1 MRLNVVPLDRQAM
14 DVREVS
20 QLVDAELSRGDA
32 FENLHGITVKNVR
45 QFLVPPYEATVD
57 PDDGESAPRAMWV
70 VLHERS
76 TVGEG
81 YVVVLDPLDGSWG
94 VAEATAVRGGF
105 IMVITADTMFGALDG
120 M

>member
-1 MRLNVVPLDRQAM
+1 
-14 DVREVS
+14 
-20 QLVDAELSRGDA
+20 
-32 FENLHGITVKNVR
+32 
-45 QFLVPPYEATVD
+45 
-57 PDDGESAPRAMWV
+57 
-70 VLHERS
+70 
-76 TVGEG
+76 VGEG